1 MRSIVPSFPGGMPGT
16 GLLLLRISVAASL
29 IFGLGLNLE
38 APGWKQGAVLIV
50 AIGLCVGFRTRLLA
64 SLCIAAHLLALPIGA
79 DLSMLGI
86 LRIVDAAALALTGPG
101 AFAADARLFGR
112 RTVIVPRGDTIV

>member
-16 GLLLLRISVAASL
+16 GLLLLRISVAGSL
-29 IFGLGLNLE
+29 VVGLGLNLE
-38 APGWKQGAVLIV
+38 AAGWKQSAVLLV
-50 AIGLCVGFRTRLLA
+50 AIGLGVGFRTRLLA
-64 SLCIAAHLLALPIGA
+64 CLCIAAHVLALAIGA

-86 LRIVDAAALALTGPG
+86 FHVVDAAALALAGPG

-112 RTVIVPRGDTIV
+112 RTVIVPRGDPIV